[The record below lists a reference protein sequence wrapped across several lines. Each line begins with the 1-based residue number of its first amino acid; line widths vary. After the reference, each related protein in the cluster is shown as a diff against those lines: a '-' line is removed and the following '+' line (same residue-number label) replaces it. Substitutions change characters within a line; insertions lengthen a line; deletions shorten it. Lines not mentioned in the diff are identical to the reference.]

1 MSGTLTNVTA
11 SNLSANIAEGN
22 IISTPDNLA
31 RWLRQLA
38 RGEAGLDSVSVAE
51 MMKPTSQSG
60 TANYGLGIGYMPGL
74 GYGHTGA
81 HAGYLSLM
89 SYDPAKDV
97 MIVLY
102 FNVWDVANL
111 LTDQMH
117 LLTTI
122 ATNARRTIG
131 H

>member
-1 MSGTLTNVTA
+1 
-11 SNLSANIAEGN
+11 
-22 IISTPDNLA
+22 
-31 RWLRQLA
+31 
-38 RGEAGLDSVSVAE
+38 
-51 MMKPTSQSG
+51 
-60 TANYGLGIGYMPGL
+60 
-74 GYGHTGA
+74 
-81 HAGYLSLM
+81 M

-102 FNVWDVANL
+102 FNLWDVANL

-122 ATNARRTIG
+122 ATNARRAIG